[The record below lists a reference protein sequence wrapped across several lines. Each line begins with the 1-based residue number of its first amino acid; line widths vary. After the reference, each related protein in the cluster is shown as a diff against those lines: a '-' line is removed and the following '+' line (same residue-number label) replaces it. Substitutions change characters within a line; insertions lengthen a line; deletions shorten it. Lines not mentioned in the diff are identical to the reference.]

1 MSFNRTL
8 GNLGKAIDSASAGT
22 FLQRDDATDVDFVNI
37 EYSDL
42 SGTPTALDSAAATN
56 LIDSAYIQLRQGD
69 LGGGGLDS
77 AAATVL
83 ADSSYVAARTTN
95 LSSGFFMYDYVATA
109 GQTTFQDSDAN
120 GNVLSYGAGGVL
132 VFYNGILMR
141 RGSSYD
147 YTEQNSEAIILTN
160 AADSAANVTIAKWT
174 ATGNIYDGLTF
185 QGDRGHLAGGY
196 AEVNTQNADYF
207 DITTPGNA
215 TTFGLLT
222 VKRGPLCG
230 FGDGTYAVYAGGTN
244 DINTSRNT
252 IDYFTIAS
260 IADAVDFGDLI
271 DARGWFG
278 GTSDGTYGLMAGG
291 KDWSAGS
298 VNAIEYV
305 TIASPSNASDFGD
318 LTVARQGNTG
328 HCDGTYAIFGGGT
341 NVIDYVTAAT
351 PSNATDFGDL
361 TSSRADMGGSG
372 ANDATY
378 AVYSGG
384 GGVNTMDYIT
394 MATPSNATDFG
405 DQSVQRNGAAG
416 VSNGTYGVFCGGGN
430 GNVMDYVTIT
440 VPANA
445 VDFGDMANGGYY
457 KSGCSGAPS

>member
-1 MSFNRTL
+1 MSVNRL
-8 GNLGKAIDSASAGT
+8 LANLAQSLDSSSVGSFLSGDSADRFQT
-22 FLQRDDATDVDFVNI
+22 LQWTDV
-37 EYSDL
+37 
-42 SGTPTALDSAAATN
+42 SGRPTVADSATTISI
-56 LIDSAYIQLRQGD
+56 IDSAYVQSRVTTYTV
-69 LGGGGLDS
+69 GLDS
-77 AAATVL
+77 ATTITL
-83 ADSSYVAARTTN
+83 LDSDYISSKVTN
-95 LSSGFFMYDYVATA
+95 DVGFFIYHYDTTA
-109 GQTTFQDSDAN
+109 GQTLLDSSNEASN
-120 GNVLSYGAGGVL
+120 NAISYTEDYVMVFKNGVL
-132 VFYNGILMR
+132 LSDTDDYTANTGNTISLTSGADSGELVTVVKWSP
-141 RGSSYD
+141 GSSGGI
-147 YTEQNSEAIILTN
+147 S
-160 AADSAANVTIAKWT
+160 
-174 ATGNIYDGLTF
+174 F
-185 QGDRGHLAGGY
+185 QGTRGHVGGGY

-230 FGDGTYAVYAGGTN
+230 FGDGTYAVYAGGAN

-278 GTSDGTYGLMAGG
+278 GTSNGTYGLMAGG
-291 KDWSAGS
+291 KDWGYGS
-298 VNAIEYV
+298 TNAIEYV

-318 LTVARQGNTG
+318 LTVARSGNTG

-416 VSNGTYGVFCGGGN
+416 VSDGTYGVFCGGGN

-457 KSGCSGAPS
+457 KSGCSGSPS